1 MNIEQ
6 IIDKVKKCND
16 KIFSSEVSKKYK
28 NIIFIY
34 TPPKVGSTSLVSS
47 LRLSV
52 SNKFLTIHVH
62 DENMLNV
69 LTNFDSTYAVSVHD
83 IIEYNAFI
91 GKNVFVIDVYRNPIE
106 RKISEYFEIVSNF
119 HFNNTENNMDKY
131 KLDLI
136 INRFNQIFPYIGE
149 GDYYFDKYPIT
160 VPEQFDFQKKYLIA
174 EKNTIT
180 YIKLRLVDSNNWGK
194 ILSEILKTEV
204 ITITDYQT
212 ENKIIGNLYKQ
223 FKNNYIIPSNFLE
236 NIINNCRYFN
246 YYNSDLEKK
255 EYFNYWN
262 NRKTVDFIP
271 FTSEE
276 YKLYNNIS
284 KENQFYNFIQRN
296 HYLDFGCVCNS
307 CFGKRRE
314 IINKIKSGAINVD
327 LKIIHEEVVAEKK
340 IKKVKAITNICN
352 NIQKMQK
359 KRQQKNMGTDFTITG
374 VMSNR

>member
-1 MNIEQ
+1 MNVEQ

-16 KIFSSEVSKKYK
+16 NIFSSEVSKKFN

-69 LTNFDSTYAVSVHD
+69 LTNFDNTYAVSVHD

-91 GKNVFVIDVYRNPIE
+91 GKKVFVIDVYRNPIE
-106 RKISEYFEIVSNF
+106 RKISEYFEIVSNY

-136 INRFNQIFPYIGE
+136 IKRFNQIFPYIGE

-160 VPEQFDFQKKYLIA
+160 VPEQFDFQNKYLIA
-174 EKNTIT
+174 VKNNIT
-180 YIKLRLVDSNNWGK
+180 YIKLRLTDSNNWGR

-204 ITITDYQT
+204 ITIRDYQT
-212 ENKIIGNLYKQ
+212 ENKTIGNLYKQ

-246 YYNSDLEKK
+246 YYNSDVEKK

-296 HYLDFGCVCNS
+296 HYLDFGCICNS

-327 LKIIHEEVVAEKK
+327 LKIIHEEVIAEKK

-352 NIQKMQK
+352 NIQKR
-359 KRQQKNMGTDFTITG
+359 RQHKNMGTDFTITG

>member
-16 KIFSSEVSKKYK
+16 KIFSSEVSKKFN

-69 LTNFDSTYAVSVHD
+69 LTNFDSTYDVSVHD

-91 GKNVFVIDVYRNPIE
+91 GKKVFVIDVYRNPIE
-106 RKISEYFEIVSNF
+106 RKISEYFEIVANF
-119 HFNNTENNMDKY
+119 HFNNTENKMDKY

-136 INRFNQIFPYIGE
+136 IKRFNQIFPYIGE

-160 VPEQFDFQKKYLIA
+160 TPEQFDFQKKYLIA

-223 FKNNYIIPSNFLE
+223 FKNNYNIPSNFLE

-296 HYLDFGCVCNS
+296 HYLDFGCICNS

-359 KRQQKNMGTDFTITG
+359 RRQQKNMGTDFTITG

>member
-223 FKNNYIIPSNFLE
+223 FKINYIIPSNFLE

-246 YYNSDLEKK
+246 YYNSELEKK

-374 VMSNR
+374 VMSTR

>member
-16 KIFSSEVSKKYK
+16 KIFSSEVSKKFN

-69 LTNFDSTYAVSVHD
+69 LTNFDNTYAVSVHD

-91 GKNVFVIDVYRNPIE
+91 GKKVFVIDVYRNPIE
-106 RKISEYFEIVSNF
+106 RKISEYFEIVSNY

-136 INRFNQIFPYIGE
+136 IKRFNQIFPYIGE

-160 VPEQFDFQKKYLIA
+160 VPEQFDFQNKYLIA
-174 EKNTIT
+174 VKNNIT
-180 YIKLRLVDSNNWGK
+180 YIKLRLTDSNNWGR

-204 ITITDYQT
+204 ITIRDYQT
-212 ENKIIGNLYKQ
+212 ENKTIGNLYKQ

-246 YYNSDLEKK
+246 YYNSDVEKK

-296 HYLDFGCVCNS
+296 HYLDFGCICNS

-359 KRQQKNMGTDFTITG
+359 RRQHKNMGTDFTITG

>member
-16 KIFSSEVSKKYK
+16 KIFSSEVSKKCN

-69 LTNFDSTYAVSVHD
+69 LTNFDSTYDVSVHD

-91 GKNVFVIDVYRNPIE
+91 GKKVFVIDVYRNPIE
-106 RKISEYFEIVSNF
+106 RKISEYFEIVANF
-119 HFNNTENNMDKY
+119 HFNNTENKMDKY

-136 INRFNQIFPYIGE
+136 IKRFNQIFPYIGE

-160 VPEQFDFQKKYLIA
+160 TPEQFDFQKKYLIA

-223 FKNNYIIPSNFLE
+223 FKNNYNIPSNFLE

-296 HYLDFGCVCNS
+296 HYLDFGCICKS

-359 KRQQKNMGTDFTITG
+359 RRQQKNMGTDFTITG

>member
-1 MNIEQ
+1 
-6 IIDKVKKCND
+6 
-16 KIFSSEVSKKYK
+16 
-28 NIIFIY
+28 
-34 TPPKVGSTSLVSS
+34 
-47 LRLSV
+47 
-52 SNKFLTIHVH
+52 
-62 DENMLNV
+62 MLNV
-69 LTNFDSTYAVSVHD
+69 LTNFDNTYAVSVHD

-91 GKNVFVIDVYRNPIE
+91 GKKVFVIDVYRNPIE
-106 RKISEYFEIVSNF
+106 RKISEYFEIVSNY

-136 INRFNQIFPYIGE
+136 IKRFNQIFPYIGE

-160 VPEQFDFQKKYLIA
+160 VPEQFDFQNKYLIA
-174 EKNTIT
+174 VKNNIT
-180 YIKLRLVDSNNWGK
+180 YIKLRLTDSNNWGR

-204 ITITDYQT
+204 ITIRDYQT
-212 ENKIIGNLYKQ
+212 ENKTIGNLYKQ

-246 YYNSDLEKK
+246 YYNSDVEKK

-296 HYLDFGCVCNS
+296 HYLDFGCICNS

-359 KRQQKNMGTDFTITG
+359 RRQHKNMGTDFTITG